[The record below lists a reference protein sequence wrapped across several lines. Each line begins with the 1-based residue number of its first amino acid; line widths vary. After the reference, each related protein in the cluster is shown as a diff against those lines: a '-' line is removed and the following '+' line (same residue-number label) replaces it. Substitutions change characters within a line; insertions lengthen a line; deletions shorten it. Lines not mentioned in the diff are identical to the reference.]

1 MSPGRRSL
9 GGLVFPFWSRA
20 VTVAAQVIS
29 GDGCVGGC
37 GIVCVV
43 VGRSR
48 ARVRRPFARL
58 PSSFVS
64 HCNLGLRMKFHD
76 LGLQVSGCGFWGWGF
91 KAVCLQGLGWFV
103 A

>member
-1 MSPGRRSL
+1 MSLGRRSL

-48 ARVRRPFARL
+48 ARVR
-58 PSSFVS
+58 
-64 HCNLGLRMKFHD
+64 HD
-76 LGLQVSGCGFWGWGF
+76 LLQDCHLRLFLIVT
-91 KAVCLQGLGWFV
+91 
-103 A
+103 